1 MPQEI
6 ITTTEMTEKRPSI
19 VFGRDQNIL
28 VWTGM
33 DYVINIS
40 SSPMDTFNFKSSP
53 TKFKTYKD
61 PTLVMFPTGDSGYL
75 FWTGTTK
82 TDDGYQILYAEV
94 KRDANGKLVLDDRST
109 ELTSA
114 ISLDG
119 IIAATLTTQ
128 NGQLVI
134 NLAWRNQHKHV
145 CLTQIQPWKK
155 VMPSWS
161 QTQLDQKA
169 NTGPALATIGGRPI
183 MVYFDDN
190 KHLNIVL
197 APKNTINFD
206 LHNKV
211 IFKDISSNFAPA
223 VVIQSIG
230 IGYVFWVG
238 ASDAKLNYHQIG
250 MDARGEVVM
259 NTQVEGSGVIKDAIA
274 VAAPSARMVA
284 RQTDGQHAALLQ
296 VVWAQSGSR
305 YIKIAEFEPHYT
317 ALT

>member
-1 MPQEI
+1 
-6 ITTTEMTEKRPSI
+6 
-19 VFGRDQNIL
+19 
-28 VWTGM
+28 
-33 DYVINIS
+33 
-40 SSPMDTFNFKSSP
+40 
-53 TKFKTYKD
+53 
-61 PTLVMFPTGDSGYL
+61 MFPTGDSGYL
-75 FWTGTTK
+75 FWTGLTK
-82 TDDGYQILYAEV
+82 VEDGHQVFYADVQKGADGKFVVSASSHEV
-94 KRDANGKLVLDDRST
+94 K
-109 ELTSA
+109 SA

-134 NLAWRNQHKHV
+134 NLAWRNPRKYL

-161 QTQLDQKA
+161 QIQLDQKA

-206 LHNKV
+206 LRNKV
-211 IFKDISSNFAPA
+211 IFKDISSNYAPA
-223 VVIQSIG
+223 IVIQSVG

-238 ASDAKLNYHQIG
+238 ASDSKLNYHQIG
-250 MDARGEVVM
+250 MNARGEVVM

-274 VAAPSARMVA
+274 VAAPSARMVN
-284 RQTDGQHAALLQ
+284 RQTDGQSAALLQ
-296 VVWAQSGSR
+296 VVWAQSGSG
-305 YIKIAEFEPHYT
+305 YIKLAEFEPHYT